1 MITKNRSFMLVL
13 LFAAVAMGSFERAA
27 AQVYPSH
34 PIKIVVPYPAG
45 GVSDVLM
52 RVIAE
57 RMRQSLGQ
65 PVIIENVT
73 GAAGNIGVG
82 RVARAGP
89 DGYTLVQGNWS
100 THVANGAVYSL
111 QYDLLKDFAPVGLI
125 ASNPILIA
133 AKKGIPVD
141 TLRDLIVWLKANPGK
156 ASQGTNG
163 FGSIMHLAGLFFQK
177 ETGTRFAFVPYRGG
191 PATMNDLLSGNIDL
205 YLGPAGEILTQQRAG
220 GVKVFAVMA
229 KGRMASAPDIPSVDE
244 AGAAG
249 LYVSAWWGLWAP
261 KDTPKEV
268 IAKLNAAIVDALADP
283 VVRTQLAKFE
293 LDIPPREQQSP
304 EMLGA
309 FQKAEIDKWWPIIK
323 EAGIKPE

>member
-1 MITKNRSFMLVL
+1 
-13 LFAAVAMGSFERAA
+13 
-27 AQVYPSH
+27 
-34 PIKIVVPYPAG
+34 
-45 GVSDVLM
+45 
-52 RVIAE
+52 
-57 RMRQSLGQ
+57 
-65 PVIIENVT
+65 
-73 GAAGNIGVG
+73 
-82 RVARAGP
+82 
-89 DGYTLVQGNWS
+89 
-100 THVANGAVYSL
+100 
-111 QYDLLKDFAPVGLI
+111 
-125 ASNPILIA
+125 
-133 AKKGIPVD
+133 
-141 TLRDLIVWLKANPGK
+141 
-156 ASQGTNG
+156 
-163 FGSIMHLAGLFFQK
+163 
-177 ETGTRFAFVPYRGG
+177 
-191 PATMNDLLSGNIDL
+191 MNDLLSGNIDL

-229 KGRMASAPDIPSVDE
+229 KGRLASAPDIPSVDE

-283 VVRTQLAKFE
+283 VVRLQLAKLE